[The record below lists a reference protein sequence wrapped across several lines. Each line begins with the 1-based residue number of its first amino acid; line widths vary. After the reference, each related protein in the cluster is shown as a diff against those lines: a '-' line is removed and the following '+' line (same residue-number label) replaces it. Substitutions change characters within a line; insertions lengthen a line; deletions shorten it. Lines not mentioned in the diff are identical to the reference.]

1 MVKQKD
7 IPSPAKKRELILQ
20 ALYQKEISG
29 VSNTE
34 VMKQLKERNKKYD
47 LSDLNLV
54 LKGIKQNKQTIDE
67 MIEQNSKLE
76 LKDIGEIGDTIE
88 NLFVGEEQ
96 CQKARAKKSGMGAGD
111 QFGIKSVAQEVIDAK
126 LAQEK
131 MQEMRNLIDLRF
143 GPGTWQSIVD
153 LRARK
158 MREAREAALQ
168 AKREEARK
176 QKEFNE
182 MMMTGATIVIVIGL
196 MVSALIYL
204 AYIAV

>member
-1 MVKQKD
+1 MVVAEILTGIALVKQSVDFIK
-7 IPSPAKKRELILQ
+7 
-20 ALYQKEISG
+20 
-29 VSNTE
+29 SN
-34 VMKQLKERNKKYD
+34 
-47 LSDLNLV
+47 
-54 LKGIKQNKQTIDE
+54 IDTV
-67 MIEQNSKLE
+67 
-76 LKDIGEIGDTIE
+76 KDIGEIGDTIE
-88 NLFVGEEQ
+88 NLFLGEEQ
-96 CQKARAKKSGMGAGD
+96 CQKARANKSGMSAGD

-176 QKEFNE
+176 QK
-182 MMMTGATIVIVIGL
+182 
-196 MVSALIYL
+196 
-204 AYIAV
+204 